1 MKEYAAFDAMGLAEL
16 VRTGE
21 VSSRELLDE
30 AVSRAR
36 AAQPELNCFTHL
48 YPELAEA
55 QLADVPP
62 DGPFAGVP
70 FITKDL
76 GVMVKGAPLTNG
88 SVSWKGHVAARDSVL
103 TERYR
108 KAGLV
113 LFGQT
118 TSPEFG
124 LTTTTESTLY
134 GQTRNPWDVTRT
146 SGGSSGGAS
155 AAVAAG
161 VVPLAQASD
170 GGGSIRIPAACTGL
184 FGMKPSRGRTPM
196 GPAQTE
202 GWNGMSTVHAVSRTV
217 RDNAALLDASHGRET
232 GSRYVAPPPEGSYL
246 DAALRDPVPLKIA
259 LWRTAP
265 NGTPL
270 SPEATEG
277 LEKTARLL
285 ESLGH
290 TVVETAPTLDG
301 EALGK
306 AALFTIS
313 ANIAAAIDVRSDM
326 LGRAVREDEI
336 EPITWSMAMLGRTVP
351 MVELAKANNL
361 FNAAAITFEQFLDAQ
376 GIDLVLTPTLSRP
389 PEKLGV
395 LALTADPDQMGAAVA
410 SFAPL
415 CPLFNQ
421 MGAPAMSVPLHWT
434 DPTETAPQGLPL
446 GMMFG
451 GRCGSEGLLYSLA
464 GQLERADPWIDRC
477 PPVWFG

>member
-16 VRTGE
+16 VRAGE
-21 VSSRELLDE
+21 VSSKELLDE
-30 AVSRAR
+30 AVSRAH
-36 AAQPELNCFTHL
+36 AAQSELNCFSSL
-48 YPELAEA
+48 YPDLAEA
-55 QLADVPP
+55 QLADLPT

-76 GVMVKGAPLTNG
+76 AVMIDGAPLTNG
-88 SVSWKGHVAARDSVL
+88 SVSWKGHVSSQDSVL

-113 LFGQT
+113 MFGQT

-196 GPAQTE
+196 GPLQTE

-232 GSRYVAPPPEGSYL
+232 GSRYVAPTPEGSFL
-246 DAALRDPVPLKIA
+246 EAA
-259 LWRTAP
+259 T
-265 NGTPL
+265 GH
-270 SPEATEG
+270 
-277 LEKTARLL
+277 LL

-290 TVVETAPTLDG
+290 TVVEAAPVLNG
-301 EALGK
+301 EELGK

-313 ANIAAAIDVRSDM
+313 ANVAAAIDARSVM
-326 LGRAVREDEI
+326 LGRDVREDEL
-336 EPITWSMAMLGRTVP
+336 EPITFAMANLGRTVP
-351 MVELAKANNL
+351 MMELARANNL
-361 FNAAAITFEQFLDAQ
+361 FNAAAITFERFLDDQ
-376 GIDLVLTPTLSRP
+376 KLDLILTPTLFRP

-395 LALTADPDQMGAAVA
+395 LALTASPEQMNAAV
-410 SFAPL
+410 STFAPL

-421 MGAPAMSVPLHWT
+421 IGAPTW
-434 DPTETAPQGLPL
+434 
-446 GMMFG
+446 
-451 GRCGSEGLLYSLA
+451 
-464 GQLERADPWIDRC
+464 
-477 PPVWFG
+477 PVRRSG

>member
-1 MKEYAAFDAMGLAEL
+1 MKEYAAFDALGLAEL

-21 VSSRELLDE
+21 VSSKELLDE
-30 AVSRAR
+30 AVSRAQ
-36 AAQPELNCFTHL
+36 AAQAELNCFSAL
-48 YPELAEA
+48 YPDLAEA
-55 QLADVPP
+55 QIASVPKE
-62 DGPFAGVP
+62 GPFAGVP
-70 FITKDL
+70 FLTKDL
-76 GVMVKGAPLTNG
+76 AVAIQGAPLTNG
-88 SVSWKGHVAARDSVL
+88 SVSWKGHVAERDSVL

-113 LFGQT
+113 MFGQT

-196 GPAQTE
+196 GPLQTE
-202 GWNGMSTVHAVSRTV
+202 NWNGMSTVHAVSQTV

-232 GSRYVAPPPEGSYL
+232 GSRYVAPAPEGTYL
-246 DAALRDPVPLKIA
+246 QAVTRDPKPLKIA

-265 NGTPL
+265 NGTEM
-270 SPEATEG
+270 SAEAREG
-277 LEKTARLL
+277 AESTARLL
-285 ESLGH
+285 EGLGH
-290 TVVETAPTLDG
+290 EIVEAAPSLDG
-301 EALGK
+301 DALGK

-313 ANIAAAIDVRSDM
+313 ANVAAAIDARSAM
-326 LGRAVREDEI
+326 LGREVREDEL
-336 EPITWSMAMLGRTVP
+336 EPITFAMAGLGRTVP
-351 MVELAKANNL
+351 MVELARANNL
-361 FNAAAITFEQFLDAQ
+361 FNLTAIQFEQFLDDH
-376 GIDLVLTPTLSRP
+376 GIDVILTPTIFRAP
-389 PEKLGV
+389 DPLGV
-395 LALTADPDQMGAAVA
+395 LALTADPDRMSEAVA

-421 MGAPAMSVPLHWT
+421 IGAPAMSVPLHWT
-434 DPTETAPQGLPL
+434 DPTDTAPQGLPI

-451 GRCGSEGLLYSLA
+451 GRCGSEELLFSLA
-464 GQLERADPWIDRC
+464 GQLERAKPWIDRC
-477 PPVWFG
+477 PPVWMG